1 MLGFKPFDFE
11 NFNKRILVIVPM
23 GLPGLGKS
31 TLVKSIQSFC
41 EQNGLGFLMVSSDE
55 TRKQK
60 IDELISKNKKLTM
73 DEAFQRSGKAAG
85 TAFFKQL

>member
-1 MLGFKPFDFE
+1 
-11 NFNKRILVIVPM
+11 
-23 GLPGLGKS
+23 
-31 TLVKSIQSFC
+31 
-41 EQNGLGFLMVSSDE
+41 MVSSDE